1 VCRQSRS
8 LQSTGSRCQA
18 AQVSAISRIMRLPN
32 DRTNGL
38 VQLNSACLSPVSD
51 EYLAWSAKDSQ
62 SYIRPPIIGRA
73 PAPPEAMFEVCSTGP
88 AGKVGCSAVSFVR
101 TLEPPQ
107 GEPHDFRTISGAH

>member
-1 VCRQSRS
+1 MPE
-8 LQSTGSRCQA
+8 LSTHAVANFGYADLRFL
-18 AQVSAISRIMRLPN
+18 AQVY
-32 DRTNGL
+32 
-38 VQLNSACLSPVSD
+38 PVSD

-107 GEPHDFRTISGAH
+107 GEPHDFRTISGTH